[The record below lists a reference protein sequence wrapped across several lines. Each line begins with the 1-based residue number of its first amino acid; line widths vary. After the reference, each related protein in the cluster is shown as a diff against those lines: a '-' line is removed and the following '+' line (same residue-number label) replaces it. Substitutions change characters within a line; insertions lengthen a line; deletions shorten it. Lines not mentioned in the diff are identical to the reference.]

1 MMRRSFDPDAKKL
14 HGIVS
19 APKDYYKVKGIYR
32 LKPFLN
38 PIKKVEH
45 MNRHSEDL
53 AEIKKIASD
62 WNAGWES
69 GNAEALL
76 ALYEENPVLMP
87 QGQPAVFGKDA
98 IRLLYLS
105 VFKDFTIKGKG
116 KVVEVEV
123 SGNLGY
129 FWSSYSLTAT
139 PKAGGDPIFSKG
151 KSLFIV
157 KRQDDNSWK
166 IARLID
172 NSDGE

>member
-1 MMRRSFDPDAKKL
+1 
-14 HGIVS
+14 
-19 APKDYYKVKGIYR
+19 
-32 LKPFLN
+32 
-38 PIKKVEH
+38 
-45 MNRHSEDL
+45 MNRHIEDL
-53 AEIKKIASD
+53 AAIKKIALD

-69 GNAEALL
+69 GNVEALL
-76 ALYEENPVLMP
+76 SLYEQNPVLMP

-98 IRLLYLS
+98 IRSLYQS
-105 VFKDFTIKGKG
+105 VFKDFIIKGSG
-116 KVVEVEV
+116 KVVEAEV

-139 PKAGGDPIFSKG
+139 PKAGGDPIISTG

-157 KRQDDNSWK
+157 KRQDDDSWK